1 MTVRPSA
8 AHTARPHEEKARR
21 PYTPRMPAAER
32 REQLLDAALTMIV
45 RDGYRAVSIDAIARE
60 LDVTRPVVY
69 NLYDSIEPLLYA
81 LLDRQAKR
89 ALTAV
94 ASAVLTAGITAAP
107 TSAQTRALIA
117 ELVAMVAN
125 DPSSWSPI
133 FMTPTDAPAVVR
145 ERIQRDRDIVRK
157 QFKAILDA
165 SLSAHR
171 SKTTKDTDML
181 SHALMGIAEYFGR
194 LIVTDP
200 AGVDR
205 DRIADSMSD
214 LIRAAL
220 S

>member
-1 MTVRPSA
+1 
-8 AHTARPHEEKARR
+8 
-21 PYTPRMPAAER
+21 MPAEDR
-32 REQLLDAALTMIV
+32 REQLLDAALTIIV
-45 RDGYRAVSIDAIARE
+45 RDGYRAVSVDAIARE

-69 NLYDSIEPLLYA
+69 NLYDGIEPLLYA

-94 ASAVLTAGITAAP
+94 AGAVMAVGITSAP
-107 TSAQTRALIA
+107 TAAQTRALIG
-117 ELVAMVAN
+117 ELVTMVAK

-133 FMTPTDAPAVVR
+133 FMTPTDAPTVVR
-145 ERIQRDRDIVRK
+145 ERIQRDRDIVRQ
-157 QFKAILDA
+157 QFKAMLDA
-165 SLSAHR
+165 SLRARSASDR
-171 SKTTKDTDML
+171 PTKDTDML

-194 LIVTDP
+194 LIVSDP
-200 AGVDR
+200 AAVDR